1 MVATKKSAARCRKLA
16 QVSYLAVFSAIFTCQ
31 RQIDP
36 IQKTAFLKNKVSH
49 IPLFYPGAICYFALS
64 LRLQVRI
71 FLDLYNR
78 LSDSVKSFCV
88 LTCNIHL
95 VMGCS
100 DTATLPQLH
109 CCSLRLKSNR
119 RSLTQIPVRFRRRN
133 KFYLCPKMGRV
144 SLNR

>member
-95 VMGCS
+95 VVK
-100 DTATLPQLH
+100 DLPMVNA
-109 CCSLRLKSNR
+109 CGPE
-119 RSLTQIPVRFRRRN
+119 I
-133 KFYLCPKMGRV
+133 CPNASGPFCIKG
-144 SLNR
+144 SKA